1 MCQIIPIKQHAVRCI
16 YGLSFAVVVAPIY
29 LWSKQE
35 VAGDENSSGQKIN
48 GQKKEV
54 GSVVVVG
61 NFNAWILRKLT
72 DTKKEVA
79 SVVVGN
85 SNAWIS

>member
-1 MCQIIPIKQHAVRCI
+1 MMGNQVDRKLTNPQKKESGQCC
-16 YGLSFAVVVAPIY
+16 GLSFAVVVAPIY

-54 GSVVVVG
+54 ASVVVG
-61 NFNAWILRKLT
+61 NFNAWI
-72 DTKKEVA
+72 
-79 SVVVGN
+79 S
-85 SNAWIS
+85 